1 MTGHKQEAK
10 EVPIQAYPSTTPSY
24 YKVYLTVVGSVK
36 IQLRSNNEIL
46 IKCQEVN
53 VTNYIDSTREYLLQ
67 KH

>member
-10 EVPIQAYPSTTPSY
+10 DVLIQAYLLTIPSY
-24 YKVYLTVVGSVK
+24 YKARLTVVGSVE
-36 IQLRSNNEIL
+36 IQLSSNNEIL

-53 VTNYIDSTREYLLQ
+53 VTNYIDSTYECLPH